1 MNFSLYY
8 GNGYDKRLEQ
18 RAKTLYERFTASEG
32 AKPQFVF
39 SSPGRAEIL
48 GNHTDHN
55 HGKVMVAA
63 INCDILCFA
72 SPANGNIRLFSE
84 GYSPIEV
91 DLNNLAADKNEYG
104 TSRAL
109 VKGVC
114 HALKERGYEFGGF
127 TAYMNSEIFK
137 GAGVSSSAAFEVL
150 ICEIINV
157 IYLNGALTPVQKA
170 VVSQYAENVYF
181 GKPCGLLDQ
190 SGIAIGSLSRLDFL
204 TPEQPQ
210 IRKLVAPDGYTL
222 VITNTGGDHA
232 KLTAHYAAI
241 REEMQQVAA
250 YFGKSV
256 LREVPYEQFLDSVKV
271 IKNEFSSRAVMRA
284 MHFYNENARVEKAE
298 KALDNANVSEFLGC
312 VAASGESSMSVLQ
325 NCYVPGSTEQ
335 PVALAI
341 EYSKLITK
349 NSVFRV
355 HGGGFAGSVLGF
367 VENGELELYVKKMGE
382 VFGDRN
388 VFKAAVRPIG
398 TAGESL

>member
-8 GNGYDKRLEQ
+8 GEGYDKRLEA
-18 RAKTLYERFTASEG
+18 RAKALYERFVSGEG
-32 AKPQFVF
+32 ADPEFVF

-72 SPANGNIRLFSE
+72 SPAADKIRLFSE
-84 GYSPIEV
+84 GYSPIEIDFS
-91 DLNNLAADKNEYG
+91 DLSVVKSEYG

-114 HALKERGYEFGGF
+114 RALKDRGYSFGGF
-127 TAYMNSEIFK
+127 TAYMSSEIFK
-137 GAGVSSSAAFEVL
+137 GAGVSSSAAYEVL

-157 IYLNGALTPVQKA
+157 MYLNGELTPVQKA
-170 VVSQYAENVYF
+170 IISQYSENVYF

-210 IRKLVAPDGYTL
+210 IRKLSAPNGYTL

-241 REEMQQVAA
+241 REEMQQIAA
-250 YFGKSV
+250 YFGKTV

-271 IKNEFSSRAVMRA
+271 IKGEFSSRAVMRA

-298 KALDNANVSEFLGC
+298 AALDNDNVSEFLGC

-349 NSVFRV
+349 KSVFRV

-367 VENGELELYVKKMGE
+367 VENGELEAYVQKMGE
-382 VFGDRN
+382 VFGSAN
-388 VFKAAVRPIG
+388 VFKARVRPIG
-398 TAGESL
+398 TAGERL